1 MVVSL
6 PRQVWPY
13 LHGCDLTKT
22 IPDLDGPGLNLTVT
36 KPKQL
41 FTLTAWTYAL
51 PRQLCSSYMAELDK
65 DGCELTQ
72 TVLASLNKVENL
84 ATELVINL
92 LHNQY
97 FTV

>member
-1 MVVSL
+1 
-6 PRQVWPY
+6 
-13 LHGCDLTKT
+13 
-22 IPDLDGPGLNLTVT
+22 
-36 KPKQL
+36 
-41 FTLTAWTYAL
+41 
-51 PRQLCSSYMAELDK
+51 MAELDK

>member
-1 MVVSL
+1 MLYRDS
-6 PRQVWPY
+6 
-13 LHGCDLTKT
+13 C
-22 IPDLDGPGLNLTVT
+22 
-36 KPKQL
+36 
-41 FTLTAWTYAL
+41 AL
-51 PRQLCSSYMAELDK
+51 PIWRLHELDK